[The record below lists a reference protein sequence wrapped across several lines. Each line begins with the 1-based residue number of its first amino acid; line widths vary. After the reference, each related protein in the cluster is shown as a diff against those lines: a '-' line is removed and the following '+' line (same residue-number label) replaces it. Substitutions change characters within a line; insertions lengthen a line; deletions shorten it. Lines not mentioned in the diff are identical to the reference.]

1 MPEPATA
8 DPVRWGLLG
17 TASITRKSFLPG
29 LADAGGGT
37 AYAVAGRDPE
47 RTRAWAAEQSVE
59 HATRREELLAD
70 PAVDAVYVPLPNSL
84 HADWTIAALQAGKA
98 VLCEKPLCRDPAETG
113 RVLAAARETGGLLWE
128 AFVFPFNPQLELVQR
143 LMADGTVGDV
153 LAVHAEFHFPL
164 HGEGN
169 IRLDPGLAGGALN
182 DVGCYPIRLARLVLG
197 AEPVTASAR
206 KRLGPSGVDTIT
218 AGCLTFPGDRELLFS
233 CGFERP
239 LSTFSRIVGTRAELR
254 LSNPYH
260 PTAADTVQVWRD
272 GALQETYGGPPLLS
286 FAYGLQH
293 IHDVIRGRANPRH
306 LAVDDAAGNAA
317 ALAAVRAA
325 AAADTSTDS
334 STAIGTS
341 TATATATAP

>member
-1 MPEPATA
+1 MPGPATA

-17 TASITRKSFLPG
+17 TASIARKSFLPG

-37 AYAVAGRDPE
+37 PYAVAGRDPG
-47 RTRAWAAEQSVE
+47 RTREWAAEQAVE
-59 HATRREELLAD
+59 HATGREELLAD

-84 HADWTIAALQAGKA
+84 HAEETIAALRAGKA
-98 VLCEKPLCRDPAETG
+98 VLCEKPLCRDPAETA
-113 RVLAAARETGGLLWE
+113 RVLAVARETGGLLWE

-143 LMADGTVGDV
+143 LMSDGTVGDV

-164 HGEGN
+164 QGEGN

-182 DVGCYPIRLARLVLG
+182 DVGCYPVRLARLLLDS
-197 AEPVTASAR
+197 EPVAASAR
-206 KRLGPSGVDTIT
+206 ARLGPTGVDTMT
-218 AGCLTFPGDRELLFS
+218 AGCLAFPGNRELLFS

-239 LSTFSRIVGTRAELR
+239 LSTFARVVGSEAELR

-272 GALQETYGGPPLLS
+272 GELQETYGGPPLLS

-293 IHDVIRGRANPRH
+293 IHDVLRGRTAPRH

-325 AAADTSTDS
+325 TAPAPTAATHAAA
-334 STAIGTS
+334 
-341 TATATATAP
+341 P